1 VYVLSGTTVDPF
13 GSGPYR
19 NIHIDIIREY
29 TDTGLNENASI
40 LMLSGSDVNI
50 TSTGNLVVRN
60 ILATAN
66 TNLEITPTVV
76 DLGISG
82 QYVAD
87 TSTIRKRYVM
97 TNFNKIQALG
107 TDLSFNM
114 TLTNY
119 LSSED
124 ILQRNIELSLQS
136 LDRGYHTFTYRFD
149 SRQGNIS
156 LFIDGILYKN
166 LTIQPNKYNIQQIL
180 TEDLYIG
187 AVGIVNGLDLASYL
201 QQPGYYFLR
210 NNNKL
215 RKLLIY
221 DRALRADEIVA
232 LSVSKDPINDL
243 VLSIPCGQRNNIEE
257 IERYFRYLPVS
268 SSKSINIYVKNTG
281 ITNTE
286 FKNNIKTIILDQAAS
301 SLPVGV
307 KINDIQFIDFK

>member
-1 VYVLSGTTVDPF
+1 
-13 GSGPYR
+13 
-19 NIHIDIIREY
+19 
-29 TDTGLNENASI
+29 
-40 LMLSGSDVNI
+40 
-50 TSTGNLVVRN
+50 
-60 ILATAN
+60 
-66 TNLEITPTVV
+66 
-76 DLGISG
+76 
-82 QYVAD
+82 
-87 TSTIRKRYVM
+87 
-97 TNFNKIQALG
+97 
-107 TDLSFNM
+107 
-114 TLTNY
+114 
-119 LSSED
+119 
-124 ILQRNIELSLQS
+124 
-136 LDRGYHTFTYRFD
+136 
-149 SRQGNIS
+149 
-156 LFIDGILYKN
+156 
-166 LTIQPNKYNIQQIL
+166 
-180 TEDLYIG
+180 
-187 AVGIVNGLDLASYL
+187 VGIVNGLDLASYL